1 MHIKVTKPVD
11 IKQVTRIHTSEFY
24 PPFLNKYGAF
34 ISRPPSLTST
44 KICIIKKNGCVKSF
58 ISKNSPHNLARDKTQ
73 QSWRRQTAACITQV
87 RGRHEKDITNSEE
100 VIYISYNNI

>member
-1 MHIKVTKPVD
+1 MSV
-11 IKQVTRIHTSEFY
+11 F
-24 PPFLNKYGAF
+24 PPPCLYKSGAF
-34 ISRPPSLTST
+34 ISRPLSLTST

-58 ISKNSPHNLARDKTQ
+58 ISKNTPHNLARDKTQ
-73 QSWRRQTAACITQV
+73 QPWRRQTGACITQV